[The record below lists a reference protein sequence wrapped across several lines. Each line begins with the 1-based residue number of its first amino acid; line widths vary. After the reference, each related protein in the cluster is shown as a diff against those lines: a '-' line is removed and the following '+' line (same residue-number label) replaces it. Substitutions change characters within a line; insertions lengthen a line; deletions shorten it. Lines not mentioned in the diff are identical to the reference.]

1 MYLSNK
7 RLNMNKHKRR
17 GNPIRI
23 FLLVILIGVGIYV
36 NQVVIADVPP
46 LFIPTPTPT
55 RAPESFVTDA
65 QALENEGKLSQAID
79 AYRQAILADLTNTG
93 NYISLARLLIYL
105 GRYDEALEQ
114 ASNAL
119 LINENNAMA
128 YALRGWAQGLSGDY
142 LNGTA
147 SLKRAIE
154 LDPNN
159 HVPYAYIAEV
169 YGLQYES
176 NTTIIGV
183 IDNAIA
189 NSIKARDLSPNS
201 LETHRA
207 RGYIQELVGSYGE
220 AVQEYAAAVAINK
233 YIPELYMRLG
243 RVYYYPDVAEYDL
256 AVEAFTEADLLN
268 PSDPLPDV
276 YLSRVYQTQ
285 GSYATAIQYAEKAI
299 VDDPYD
305 PYLYGN
311 LGVLYYRNFEYPNA
325 IEMLRLVI
333 RGGTSEAG
341 VTVEALP
348 LDYGTISQYYQIYGL
363 ALARTDECSEA
374 LQISEALLKNVGGD
388 EITVYNAGEIVNIC
402 TGISQEEE

>member
-23 FLLVILIGVGIYV
+23 LLLAVLIGAGIYL
-36 NQVVIADVPP
+36 NQIVIADVPP
-46 LFIPTPTPT
+46 LFIATPTAT

-65 QALENEGKLSQAID
+65 QALENDGKISQAID
-79 AYRQAILADLTNTG
+79 AYQQAILADSMNTG

-105 GRYDEALEQ
+105 NRYDEALEQ

-159 HVPYAYIAEV
+159 HIPYAYIAEV

-176 NTTIIGV
+176 NTAIIGV
-183 IDNAIA
+183 IDNAIS

-220 AVQEYAAAVAINK
+220 AVQEYAAAIAINK

-256 AVEAFTEADLLN
+256 AVQAFTEADLLN
-268 PSDPLPDV
+268 PSDPLPDI
-276 YLSRVYQTQ
+276 YLSKVYQTQ

-299 VDDPYD
+299 VDDPQD

-311 LGVLYYRNFEYPNA
+311 LGILYYRNFEYPKA
-325 IEMLRLVI
+325 IEILRLII

-341 VTVEALP
+341 VKVDALP
-348 LDYGTISQYYQIYGL
+348 LDYGTISQYYQVYGL
-363 ALARTDECSEA
+363 ALARIDECSEA

-402 TGISQEEE
+402 VGISEEEE

>member
-7 RLNMNKHKRR
+7 RLKMNKRGRR

-23 FLLVILIGVGIYV
+23 LLLIVLIGIGIYV

-46 LFIPTPTPT
+46 LFVPTSTPT
-55 RAPESFVTDA
+55 RAPESYVTDA
-65 QALENEGKLSQAID
+65 QALENDGKLSQAID
-79 AYRQAILADLTNTG
+79 AYEQAILVDPMNTG
-93 NYISLARLLIYL
+93 NYISQARLLVYL
-105 GRYDEALEQ
+105 NRYDEAIEA

-128 YALRGWAQGLSGDY
+128 YAIRGWAQGLSGDY
-142 LNGTA
+142 LSGTA

-154 LDPNN
+154 LDPSN
-159 HVPYAYIAEV
+159 HIPYAYIAEV
-169 YGLQYES
+169 YGLEYES
-176 NTTIIGV
+176 NTSIIGV
-183 IDNAIA
+183 IDNAIE

-220 AVQEYAAAVAINK
+220 AVQEYAAAIEINK

-243 RVYYYPDVAEYDL
+243 RVYYYPDVGEYDL
-256 AVEAFTEADLLN
+256 AVQAFTEADLLN

-276 YLSRVYQTQ
+276 YLSKVYQTQ

-299 VDDPYD
+299 VDDPSD
-305 PYLYGN
+305 PYYYGN
-311 LGVLYYRNFEYPNA
+311 LGILYYRNYEYLNA
-325 IEMLRLVI
+325 IDNLRLVI
-333 RGGTSEAG
+333 QGGTTESG

-348 LDYGTISQYYQIYGL
+348 LDYGTVSQYYQIYGL
-363 ALARTDECSEA
+363 ALARSDECSEA

-388 EITVYNAGEIVNIC
+388 EITVYNAEEMVNIC
-402 TGISQEEE
+402 NGTSSEE

>member
-1 MYLSNK
+1 
-7 RLNMNKHKRR
+7 MNKHKRR

-23 FLLVILIGVGIYV
+23 LLLVVLIGVGIYV

-46 LFIPTPTPT
+46 LFIPTPTPN

-65 QALENEGKLSQAID
+65 QALENEGKLSHAIE
-79 AYRQAILADLTNTG
+79 AYRQAILADSTNTG

-176 NTTIIGV
+176 DTAAVGV
-183 IDNAIA
+183 IDNAIS
-189 NSIKARDLSPNS
+189 NSQKARDLNPNA

-207 RGYIQELVGSYGE
+207 RGYVQELVGSYGE
-220 AVQEYAAAVAINK
+220 AVQEYAAAISINK

-256 AVEAFTEADLLN
+256 AVEAFREADLLN

-276 YLSRVYQTQ
+276 YLSRVYQTI

-299 VDDPYD
+299 VDDPTN
-305 PYLYGN
+305 PYYYGN
-311 LGVLYYRNFEYPNA
+311 LGVLFYRNFNYPNA
-325 IEMLRLVI
+325 ITMLRLVI
-333 RGGTSEAG
+333 RGGTSDAG
-341 VTVEALP
+341 TTIGSLP
-348 LDYGTISQYYQIYGL
+348 LDYGIISQYYQVYGL
-363 ALARTDECSEA
+363 ALARVDECSEA

-388 EITVYNAGEIVNIC
+388 EITVYNAGVIVDIC
-402 TGISQEEE
+402 NVVSEE